1 MTVWEGLF
9 LGLLQG
15 LTEFLPISSSGHLV
29 LAEKILVLPSDL
41 FFNVM
46 MHVGTLFAVLT
57 VFFKPV
63 LKMTLHPI
71 RDKRMLL
78 ITLSSI
84 PTFIIAFAV
93 KTWVPEKYF
102 NGLLPLGFFIT
113 AVLLITTSFSKNNRP
128 LYQRP
133 VIPALVAGIAQG
145 IAVFP
150 GISRSGATIASLSFF
165 NIKRTQS
172 ADFSFL
178 MSIPVIMGGAALEAY
193 EAFTIGIVINWLP
206 LAVGIIA
213 AYISGI
219 IAIKF
224 LIALLKHTDL
234 RWFSLY
240 MVIPLLLS
248 LLVGW

>member
-1 MTVWEGLF
+1 M
-9 LGLLQG
+9 
-15 LTEFLPISSSGHLV
+15 
-29 LAEKILVLPSDL
+29 LAEKILLLPSDL

-46 MHVGTLFAVLT
+46 MHVGTLLAVLT

-113 AVLLITTSFSKNNRP
+113 AVLLITTSFNKNNRP

-133 VIPALVAGIAQG
+133 VVPALVAGIAQG

-150 GISRSGATIASLSFF
+150 GISRSGATIASLGFF

-178 MSIPVIMGGAALEAY
+178 MSIPVIMGGAALEAF
-193 EAFTIGIVINWLP
+193 EVFKTGIVINWLP
-206 LAVGIIA
+206 LVVGVVA

-224 LIALLKHTDL
+224 LLTLLKHTDL